1 MASPTIPT
9 PPNRKDLAKVFDSP
23 EVIRKFEQLFTLAGD
38 LTPAQIEIIL
48 RRLDE
53 LLVAVGNA
61 GGSASNALSQI
72 ADLAQRAMLAPA
84 VPSIASE
91 ISKAIQEVLVRPLP
105 PAHNHI
111 KTDYIE
117 FNKNP
122 PHPGMASVVAW
133 NSQDDTLNLHHSDG
147 VTQQVGQELY
157 GRILNNTA
165 ALIPNGTALG
175 INPATNSFIPF
186 IANGTLSPL
195 NIVGVTT
202 QDIPVGA
209 NGRITVWGR
218 VHDLNTTGA
227 PYGEV
232 WVAGDILYVST
243 TVSGGFTKVKPTAPN
258 LSIPI
263 AQVLVVNATTGVIAV
278 RPTVEQRL
286 FYGEFVKTTDQTPAA
301 ANTAYALTWDSALFA
316 SGVSIGAPTSRIV
329 AANAGLYRLSISLQ
343 LTSSSASVKN
353 VWTWMRRNG
362 VDVANTSMIS
372 SLDSATAVRTPSRD
386 FIISLSA
393 GDYIEIMF
401 ASDSTAMTVDSI
413 AATAFAPAAPAA
425 ILSVSQEQQ

>member
-1 MASPTIPT
+1 MANPT
-9 PPNRKDLAKVFDSP
+9 PPNRKELAKVFDNF
-23 EVIRKFEQLFTLAGD
+23 ETIKKFEQLFTLAGD
-38 LTPAQIEIIL
+38 LTPAQIEVIL

-53 LLVAVGNA
+53 LLIAVGNV
-61 GGSASNALSQI
+61 GGSANNALSQI
-72 ADLAQRAMLAPA
+72 ADLAQKAMLAPPA
-84 VPSIASE
+84 PSIAAE
-91 ISKAIQEVLVRPLP
+91 ISKAIREVLVRPT
-105 PAHNHI
+105 PAVHNLLQP
-111 KTDYIE
+111 DYIE

-122 PHPGMASVVAW
+122 RYPRLVGDVAW
-133 NSQDDTLNLHHSDG
+133 SSTDDTLNIHHSDG

-218 VHDLNTTGA
+218 VRDLNTTGA
-227 PYGEV
+227 PYGEA
-232 WVAGDILYVST
+232 WIAGDILYVST

-263 AQVLVVNATTGVIAV
+263 AQVLAVNATTGIIAV

>member
-1 MASPTIPT
+1 MANPT
-9 PPNRKDLAKVFDSP
+9 PPNRKELAKVFDNF
-23 EVIRKFEQLFTLAGD
+23 ETIKKFEQLFTLAGD
-38 LTPAQIEIIL
+38 LTPAQIEVIL

-53 LLVAVGNA
+53 LLIAVGNV
-61 GGSASNALSQI
+61 GGSANNALSQI
-72 ADLAQRAMLAPA
+72 ADLAQKAMLAPPA
-84 VPSIASE
+84 PSIASE
-91 ISKAIQEVLVRPLP
+91 ISKAIREVLVRPA
-105 PAHNHI
+105 PAVHNLLQP
-111 KTDYIE
+111 DYIE

-122 PHPGMASVVAW
+122 RYPRLVGDVAW
-133 NSQDDTLNLHHSDG
+133 NSTDDTLNIHHSDG

-218 VHDLNTTGA
+218 VHDINTTGA

-263 AQVLVVNATTGVIAV
+263 AQVLAVNATTGIIAV

-316 SGVSIGAPTSRIV
+316 SGVTIGAPTSRIV

-353 VWTWMRRNG
+353 VYTWMRRNG
-362 VDVANTSMIS
+362 VDVANTSMVTS
-372 SLDSATAVRTPSRD
+372 MDSATAVRTPSRD
-386 FIISLSA
+386 FIISLAA

-401 ASDSTAMTVDSI
+401 ASTDTAVTVDSLP
-413 AATAFAPAAPAA
+413 ATAFAPVAPAA

>member
-1 MASPTIPT
+1 MANPT
-9 PPNRKDLAKVFDSP
+9 PPNRKDLAKVFDNP
-23 EVIRKFEQLFTLAGD
+23 ETIRKFEQLFILAGD
-38 LTPAQIEIIL
+38 LTPEQIQIIL

-53 LLVAVGNA
+53 LLVAVGNVS
-61 GGSASNALSQI
+61 GSANSALAQI
-72 ADLAQRAMLAPA
+72 ADLAQQAMLAPPAHSFA
-84 VPSIASE
+84 VD
-91 ISKAIQEVLVRPLP
+91 ISKAIQEVLVRPLAP
-105 PAHNHI
+105 VHNHV

-117 FNKNP
+117 FNRNP
-122 PHPGMASVVAW
+122 AYPGLIGDVAW
-133 NSQDDTLNLHHSDG
+133 STANDTLNIHHSDG

-175 INPATNSFIPF
+175 INPSTNSYVPF

-218 VHDLNTTGA
+218 VNDLNTTGA
-227 PYGEV
+227 PYGEA

-243 TVSGGFTKVKPTAPN
+243 TIAGGFTKNKPTAPN

-263 AQVLVVNATTGVIAV
+263 AQVLVVNATTGVMAV

-316 SGVSIGAPTSRIV
+316 SGVTIGAPASRIV
-329 AANAGLYRLSISLQ
+329 ASNAGLYRLSISLQ
-343 LTSSSASVKN
+343 LTSGSASVKN
-353 VWTWMRRNG
+353 VYTWMRRNG
-362 VDVANTSMIS
+362 VDVANTSMVTS
-372 SLDSATAVRTPSRD
+372 MDSATAVRTPSRD

-401 ASDSTAMTVDSI
+401 ASTDTAVTVDSL

>member
-1 MASPTIPT
+1 MANPT
-9 PPNRKDLAKVFDSP
+9 PPNRKELAKVFDNF
-23 EVIRKFEQLFTLAGD
+23 ETIKKFEQLFTLAGD
-38 LTPAQIEIIL
+38 LTPAQIEVIL

-53 LLVAVGNA
+53 LLIAVGNV
-61 GGSASNALSQI
+61 GGSANNALSQI
-72 ADLAQRAMLAPA
+72 ADLAQKAMLAPPT
-84 VPSIASE
+84 PSIASE
-91 ISKAIQEVLVRPLP
+91 ISKALREVLMRPTP
-105 PAHNHI
+105 PVHNLLQP
-111 KTDYIE
+111 DYIE

-122 PHPGMASVVAW
+122 RYPRLVGDVAW
-133 NSQDDTLNLHHSDG
+133 SSTDDTLNIHHSDG

-218 VHDLNTTGA
+218 VHDINTTGA
-227 PYGEV
+227 PFGEV

-263 AQVLVVNATTGVIAV
+263 AQVLAVNSTTGIIAV

-343 LTSSSASVKN
+343 LTSGSASVKN